1 MKKDYYMILGVSKES
16 TLAEIKTAYRKL
28 AFKFHPDKNPGDLF
42 FENMFREINE
52 AYENLS
58 ELHSKVIHESTIHE
72 KSTFKKKPTPN
83 STNQDQNAIQAINTI
98 ISNLKNMESQTRN
111 KTKSQIKAG
120 VIYKYIDQVLSN
132 EILGL
137 YGSIPLE
144 KRNDF
149 IFNILPLL
157 RFCDNQVRGNYL
169 MILTR
174 IIGPENELISEIDQ
188 KVRSYVKSQRLLE
201 VKAKFSEYSW
211 VLVLL
216 FLAGLIY
223 YGSSIEP
230 DSSSPRESRAIIVD
244 KEPETKKKF
253 SIWTGNHLNTGDS
266 PYNDFF
272 GEGVYDK
279 SVQNKITIHNG
290 QKADVIVCLTQ
301 NAPPYRTIRNEY
313 IRAGESFV
321 MTSVPNGVYY
331 LKSFFGNG
339 WNPTTLYLGKIKGFF
354 EANTGFSKSD
364 NASDLLRM
372 VDDNNRYSTVEITL
386 YPVSGGNMESENIN
400 ANEFFG
406 K

>member
-52 AYENLS
+52 AHENLS
-58 ELHSKVIHESTIHE
+58 KLHSKVIHESTINE
-72 KSTFKKKPTPN
+72 RSTFKQKSNPN
-83 STNQDQNAIQAINTI
+83 PTNQSQNTTQVINTI
-98 ISNLKNMESQTRN
+98 ISNLRNLESQTRN
-111 KTKSQIKAG
+111 KTKSQIKTE
-120 VIYKYIDQVLSN
+120 VIYKYLDQVLSN

-137 YGSIPLE
+137 YGSIPIE

-157 RFCDNQVRGNYL
+157 RFCDKQVRGNYL

-174 IIGPENELISEIDQ
+174 IIGPDNRLISEIDQ
-188 KVRSYVKSQRLLE
+188 KVRSYVKSQKILDI
-201 VKAKFSEYSW
+201 KAKFSEYLW

-216 FLAGLIY
+216 FLAVLIY
-223 YGSSIEP
+223 YGSTNEP
-230 DSSSPRESRAIIVD
+230 DSSSPKESRKIIVD
-244 KEPETKKKF
+244 KEPEVKKNF
-253 SIWTGNHLNTGDS
+253 SMWSGNYLNTGDS
-266 PYNDFF
+266 PYNGFF

-279 SVQNKITIHNG
+279 SIQSKITIYNG

-313 IRAGESFV
+313 IRAGESFE

-339 WNPTTLYLGKIKGFF
+339 WNPNALYLGKIKGFF

-364 NASDLLRM
+364 NVSDLLRM
-372 VDDNNRYSTVEITL
+372 VHDDNGYSIVEITL
-386 YPVSGGNMESENIN
+386 YPVSGGNMESKNIN